1 MDAFAKPRRPAAGAA
16 DPFAPAPAGRI
27 AVGAGRWGAV
37 RQELVDVGIGTGER
51 SARLDR
57 AQREILSMGKARWI
71 EQVEE
76 TRMIRKMAG
85 VVALGVSAVLVFTGA
100 LMPDEA
106 ACYTAL
112 RGDEC
117 VATGESLAL
126 YGASHLPERFGYTCV
141 GSACAAQPQL
151 GSLLSVVSCA
161 EAAPD
166 GYTLDV
172 KAGRCV
178 AP

>member
-85 VVALGVSAVLVFTGA
+85 VVALGFSLLTVAYAREILGLVHGGVARPPRVGWLAAGGLAWAGLTFAVL
-100 LMPDEA
+100 A
-106 ACYTAL
+106 AQCARSA
-112 RGDEC
+112 RGDAMLDRMKEA
-117 VATGESLAL
+117 VEAKA
-126 YGASHLPERFGYTCV
+126 RRDRD
-141 GSACAAQPQL
+141 AARN
-151 GSLLSVVSCA
+151 A
-161 EAAPD
+161 
-166 GYTLDV
+166 
-172 KAGRCV
+172 
-178 AP
+178 